1 MGAAALFSCRGSL
14 GLPARTMQAF
24 QDDVLTRPEEV
35 EDITLSEQNL
45 GETDLAGAARKSAWA
60 GIILV
65 SR

>member
-1 MGAAALFSCRGSL
+1 
-14 GLPARTMQAF
+14 MQAF

-35 EDITLSEQNL
+35 DDITLSEQNL